1 MRGKV
6 SILGQIGGILWQ
18 KAGLVIHVLDPII
31 FYSQRSY
38 LYILSTAARELVEGS
53 LEDEE
58 PVQIDEHEVVDGGA
72 EETDHQAGHNLAVG
86 SWLQVT
92 MLLWF
97 HHGGVDV
104 LVKTLFWT

>member
-1 MRGKV
+1 MTV
-6 SILGQIGGILWQ
+6 WSLIDLQEQLENVNTQ
-18 KAGLVIHVLDPII
+18 VQQYQQYQQYNGLVIHVLDPII

-72 EETDHQAGHNLAVG
+72 EETDHQAGHNLAEVPAE
-86 SWLQVT
+86 VPP
-92 MLLWF
+92 
-97 HHGGVDV
+97 
-104 LVKTLFWT
+104 

>member
-58 PVQIDEHEVVDGGA
+58 SVQIDEHEVVDGGA
-72 EETDHQAGHNLAVG
+72 EQTDHQAGHDLAEVPAEVPPEHGPLG
-86 SWLQVT
+86 SVNT
-92 MLLWF
+92 
-97 HHGGVDV
+97 
-104 LVKTLFWT
+104 